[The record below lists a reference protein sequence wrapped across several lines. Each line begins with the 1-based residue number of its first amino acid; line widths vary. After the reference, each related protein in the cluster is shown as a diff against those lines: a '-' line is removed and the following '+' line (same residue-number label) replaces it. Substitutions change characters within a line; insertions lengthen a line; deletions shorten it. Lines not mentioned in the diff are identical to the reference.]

1 MPCGLL
7 AANLACL
14 ASGKVELSRD
24 TQGYLTQI
32 FMTEQ
37 TGGKS
42 ICSGTEDIKILITLK
57 VITRIII
64 SIY

>member
-1 MPCGLL
+1 M
-7 AANLACL
+7 NLACL
-14 ASGKVELSRD
+14 AYGKVEISRD

-37 TGGKS
+37 TGGKY
-42 ICSGTEDIKILITLK
+42 ICSGTEDIQFLITLK
-57 VITRIII
+57 VITRIIT